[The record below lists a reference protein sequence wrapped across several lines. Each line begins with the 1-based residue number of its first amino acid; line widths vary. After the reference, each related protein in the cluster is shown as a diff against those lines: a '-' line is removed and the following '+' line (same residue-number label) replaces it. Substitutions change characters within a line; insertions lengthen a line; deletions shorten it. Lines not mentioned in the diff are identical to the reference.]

1 MRIGE
6 LAAETGVKIET
17 IRYYER
23 VGILPA
29 PGRTANNYRTYTR
42 IHLTRLRFVRRVR
55 ALGFTLNEVRML
67 LAMIDGGDYT
77 CAEVKTLG
85 ERHLADIRAKI
96 AELRRMEDVM
106 GQVVAQCSGARTPDC
121 SMLESLLDSDDQSAD
136 ELRCRQSGI

>member
-23 VGILPA
+23 VEILPA
-29 PGRTANNYRTYTR
+29 PARTANNYRTYTR
-42 IHLTRLRFVRRVR
+42 THLRRLRFVRRAR
-55 ALGFTLNEVRML
+55 ALGFTLDEVRTL

-106 GQVVAQCSGARTPDC
+106 GQVVEQCSGARTPDC
-121 SMLESLLDSDDQSAD
+121 SMLEALFDGDDRGVD
-136 ELRCRQSGI
+136 DLRCRRPGV